1 MKLKSERSDKK
12 FEVFLI
18 SILEVLME
26 KVDKMQNQIIA
37 ERNTNYQKNF
47 KTIETR
53 RTVRKIKNA
62 FALLICTV
70 DKPDEIISGFEDRA
84 TENKSYNFYI

>member
-1 MKLKSERSDKK
+1 MILKSERSDKK

-37 ERNTNYQKNF
+37 ERNTNYQKRIL
-47 KTIETR
+47 KQ
-53 RTVRKIKNA
+53 
-62 FALLICTV
+62 
-70 DKPDEIISGFEDRA
+70 
-84 TENKSYNFYI
+84 